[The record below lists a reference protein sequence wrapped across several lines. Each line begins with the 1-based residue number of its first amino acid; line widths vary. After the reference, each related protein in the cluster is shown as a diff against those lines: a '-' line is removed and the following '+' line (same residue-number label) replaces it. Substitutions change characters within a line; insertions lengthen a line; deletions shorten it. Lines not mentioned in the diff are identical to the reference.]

1 MSSHL
6 DHVVV
11 GYDFS
16 HTGHH
21 ALRRAVALA
30 ERGAY
35 LVIHVICV
43 IDPHEPIPSLPS
55 YDGVDAMYAARVQ
68 EALAFEMQ
76 KELEAADIAGRV
88 HFFVHARIGRHP
100 ADEILEL
107 AREVGAELIVV
118 GSHGLTG
125 LERLLIG
132 STSEKIVREAGC
144 SVEVARARRYP
155 DAELMTVVEVEPAHH
170 LVPPHRYEYEDHR
183 VNLRPPEWP
192 LY

>member
-1 MSSHL
+1 MSSHF

-16 HTGHH
+16 HTGHQ

-30 ERGAY
+30 ARGPQIV
-35 LVIHVICV
+35 LHVICV

-55 YDGVDAMYAARVQ
+55 YDGVDHIYAARVQ

-76 KELEAADIAGRV
+76 KELEAADVVGRV
-88 HFFVHARIGRHP
+88 HFFVHARIGRKP
-100 ADEILEL
+100 ADEILRL
-107 AREVGAELIVV
+107 AGEVGAELIVI

-125 LERLLIG
+125 LERLLLG

-144 SVEVARARRYP
+144 SVEVARPRRYQ
-155 DAELMTVVEVEPAHH
+155 DVELVSVVEVEPEHQ
-170 LVPPHRYEYEDHR
+170 LPPHRYEYEDHR